1 MATDTAL
8 VCDAMFI
15 DRWTLIARQCSCTVT
30 QFVDGADRTER
41 RLPGAI
47 KQVGGIVETD
57 GVKVVVEFRPGTGE
71 GEFEC
76 LVGPTW
82 SWLSDEAAPADF
94 AARQDQ
100 LVNRIVAEFCS
111 QGARKVI
118 S

>member
-8 VCDAMFI
+8 ICDATFI
-15 DRWTLIARQCSCTVT
+15 DRWTIIARQCGDSVT